1 MCKFKKLTTL
11 FTTTSIL
18 IFTLLASID
27 SGANDMPTQKKQF
40 YFGRYTFEVATDGL
54 NIWSAYKLIGKEIKL
69 VGKNGKKDLT
79 TKISSTIE
87 EINKLHKVGYPGYD
101 RTIELDGGGAIV
113 VSKSNTYDIDIFYL
127 TKKNTLYKQSVE
139 AIPLQELDKAVALAK
154 EINALITYRNPAER
168 PPNGTFA
175 IEAGYMNLPLNE
187 FEEQVSIGL
196 PVSSVPGINLTFDTQ
211 LIGEPE
217 PGLITRYE
225 QRTSG
230 GVSTLLNSIL
240 SNSSVLRKS
249 KKTVA
254 GLPFEELLLKTSVD
268 GRTLYSFR
276 LEYPG
281 TSESS
286 MEPYTVI
293 EMSTLDKGLGF
304 QNDSDAMRFWD
315 ELVASLKRI

>member
-1 MCKFKKLTTL
+1 MCKFKKLTSL

-27 SGANDMPTQKKQF
+27 SGANDMPTPKKQF

-79 TKISSTIE
+79 TKVSSTVE

-175 IEAGYMNLPLNE
+175 IEAGYINLPLNE

>member
-1 MCKFKKLTTL
+1 
-11 FTTTSIL
+11 
-18 IFTLLASID
+18 
-27 SGANDMPTQKKQF
+27 
-40 YFGRYTFEVATDGL
+40 
-54 NIWSAYKLIGKEIKL
+54 
-69 VGKNGKKDLT
+69 
-79 TKISSTIE
+79 
-87 EINKLHKVGYPGYD
+87 
-101 RTIELDGGGAIV
+101 
-113 VSKSNTYDIDIFYL
+113 
-127 TKKNTLYKQSVE
+127 
-139 AIPLQELDKAVALAK
+139 
-154 EINALITYRNPAER
+154 
-168 PPNGTFA
+168 
-175 IEAGYMNLPLNE
+175 MNLPLNE

-240 SNSSVLRKS
+240 SKSSVLRKS

>member
-1 MCKFKKLTTL
+1 
-11 FTTTSIL
+11 
-18 IFTLLASID
+18 
-27 SGANDMPTQKKQF
+27 
-40 YFGRYTFEVATDGL
+40 
-54 NIWSAYKLIGKEIKL
+54 
-69 VGKNGKKDLT
+69 
-79 TKISSTIE
+79 
-87 EINKLHKVGYPGYD
+87 
-101 RTIELDGGGAIV
+101 
-113 VSKSNTYDIDIFYL
+113 SNTYDIDIFYL

-154 EINALITYRNPAER
+154 EISALITYRNPAER

-240 SNSSVLRKS
+240 SKSSVLRKS

>member
-1 MCKFKKLTTL
+1 MYKFKKLTTL

-27 SGANDMPTQKKQF
+27 SGANDMPTPKKQF

-54 NIWSAYKLIGKEIKL
+54 NTWSAYKLIGKEIKL
-69 VGKNGKKDLT
+69 IGKNGKKDLT
-79 TKISSTIE
+79 TKVSNTIE

-217 PGLITRYE
+217 PGLIMRYE

-240 SNSSVLRKS
+240 SKSSVLRKS

-315 ELVASLKRI
+315 ELVSSLKRI